1 MFESFEI
8 VLTVLVL
15 AAALVLI
22 FSDKV
27 PAGTRALAVLNIILA
42 TLWLLLGAWA
52 AAVTLLVLG
61 GLVIPLLFK
70 LADAAAGDEV
80 RR

>member
-8 VLTVLVL
+8 ILTVLVL
-15 AAALVLI
+15 AAALALI
-22 FSDKV
+22 FTGKV
-27 PAGTRALAVLNIILA
+27 TAAAGALAVLNIILA
-42 TLWLLLGAWA
+42 TLWFLLGAWA
-52 AAVTLLVLG
+52 AAITLLVLG

-70 LADAAAGDEV
+70 LGDAAAGNEV